1 MGPILD
7 SLRPDLFVII
17 SQTHFFATKK
27 TKMWVFKLLLLSFSF
42 VVPILGNN
50 PKAFLEWFNNHKEG
64 SVFPVPE
71 VDCDWTLPDAGLVKK
86 SYVVVCPA
94 HCLNVNHCVRV
105 KGSGPYAV
113 NSPVCMAAIHAG
125 VIQAQTGG
133 AVDVRVVDGKK
144 AYAGSTKI
152 GVAATAYAQFFAS
165 FVLEK
170 SDVSCEKKDK
180 KPTPEP
186 CYETALI
193 DIVFLAD
200 SSLSVH
206 SDNFNLEK
214 KFVSD
219 LVSHFP
225 IGPKQTR
232 VGLVTFN
239 DTPKTRFGLEKY
251 KTTGALLN
259 AIFNVQYE
267 KGGTYVGKAL
277 WEVVKTM
284 KFRPNP
290 AVHKI
295 VVVFTDGRSY
305 DSVKRPLKKL
315 KAKGVKMI
323 SFGVANI
330 HQSNMLEIADGKKE
344 NVFSAKSYKE
354 LKNFVGSLMTKICS
368 LINPTAQ

>member
-1 MGPILD
+1 MYFIAL
-7 SLRPDLFVII
+7 SIITSCLFAVSEGIE
-17 SQTHFFATKK
+17 A
-27 TKMWVFKLLLLSFSF
+27 
-42 VVPILGNN
+42 
-50 PKAFLEWFNNHKEG
+50 KAYLEWYDSQVAG
-64 SVFPVPE
+64 SLFPALE
-71 VDCDWTLPDAGLVKK
+71 VDCDWVLPDAGIIKK
-86 SYVVVCPA
+86 TYTVICPS
-94 HCLNVNHCVRV
+94 HCMDVNHCVRV

-144 AYAGSTKI
+144 AYAGSTKN

-193 DIVFLAD
+193 DIVFVAD

-214 KFVSD
+214 KFISD

-239 DTPKTRFGLEKY
+239 DKPRTRFGLEKY

-295 VVVFTDGRSY
+295 VIVFTDGRSY

-315 KAKGVKMI
+315 QAKGVKMI

-330 HQSNMLEIADGKKE
+330 HKSNMLEIADGKQE

-368 LINPTAQ
+368 LINLPAQ